1 MNQNYI
7 KPVIVGHSSDD
18 SKDIIDA
25 FLSAGADFFE
35 KKPANLKN
43 FKKLLNKLL
52 IWIHNLKSI
61 FYSIENKLL
70 FLKIEYLLYFL
81 LKFTIKMI

>member
-1 MNQNYI
+1 MHIKGNWFIKINDLIKNQNYI

-35 KKPANLKN
+35 KKPSSL
-43 FKKLLNKLL
+43 
-52 IWIHNLKSI
+52 
-61 FYSIENKLL
+61 
-70 FLKIEYLLYFL
+70 
-81 LKFTIKMI
+81 